1 MNFLKELKNQLLIQ
15 IKMIGNM
22 KKLLIFLIPFF
33 GFSQITEI
41 GDFKIVNGQIIW
53 QKVYD
58 KDLKIES
65 QDLKLQAVGL
75 KAFETPPY
83 IRDISGAELVV
94 EKKEGRTR
102 LTVKKIFSISSYSLD
117 FGGVE
122 ENVKPTYL
130 EELMVKK
137 KDASC
142 RKQFIKKDGKL
153 INDIIVR
160 EINALLP
167 SNDNW

>member
-1 MNFLKELKNQLLIQ
+1 
-15 IKMIGNM
+15 M
-22 KKLLIFLIPFF
+22 KKIFLLLLFLPVLGF
-33 GFSQITEI
+33 GQITEI

-75 KAFETPPY
+75 PVMTTTFWLS
-83 IRDISGAELVV
+83 DISGAELVV
-94 EKKEGRTR
+94 EKKDGRTR
-102 LTVKKIFSISSYSLD
+102 LTVKKIYSISSTSIQI
-117 FGGVE
+117 GNVR
-122 ENVKPTYL
+122 ENVTPTFIEDIYI
-130 EELMVKK
+130 KNK
-137 KDASC
+137 NGAFRNS
-142 RKQFIKKDGKL
+142 FIKKDGKL

-167 SNDNW
+167 SNDDW

>member
-1 MNFLKELKNQLLIQ
+1 
-15 IKMIGNM
+15 M
-22 KKLLIFLIPFF
+22 KKLLIILIPFF

-83 IRDISGAELVV
+83 IRDISGAQLVV
-94 EKKEGRTR
+94 EKKDGRTR

-130 EELMVKK
+130 EALMVKK
-137 KDASC
+137 KDASF

-167 SNDNW
+167 SNDDW

>member
-1 MNFLKELKNQLLIQ
+1 
-15 IKMIGNM
+15 M
-22 KKLLIFLIPFF
+22 KKLLFLLIPFL
-33 GFSQITEI
+33 GLSQITEL
-41 GDFKIVNGQIIW
+41 GNFKIVNGQVIW

-65 QDLKLQAVGL
+65 QDLKLQALGL
-75 KAFETPPY
+75 KNFNTPPY

-94 EKKEGRTR
+94 EKKDGRTR
-102 LTVKKIFSISSYSLD
+102 LTVKKIFSVSSISINW
-117 FGGVE
+117 GGGIE
-122 ENVKPTYL
+122 DNVTPTYL
-130 EELMVKK
+130 DEFMVRK
-137 KDASC
+137 KDASF

-167 SNDNW
+167 SNDDW